1 MRMYAHVN
9 VWTLAD
15 RGTAW
20 KDEAARTIAARLRD
34 QPGFHSYTVIRT
46 GESELVVVTVF
57 DSSGELD
64 HAIEAVGPAVREHI
78 VPLVEPE
85 PEKRTG
91 AVLLHV
97 PAPRRAE
104 AA

>member
-1 MRMYAHVN
+1 MYAHVN
-9 VWTLAD
+9 VWTLTD
-15 RGTAW
+15 RGAAW
-20 KDEAARTIAARLRD
+20 KDDAAKAIAARLRD

-46 GESELVVVTVF
+46 GEWELVVVTVF
-57 DSSGELD
+57 DTAEELER
-64 HAIEAVGPAVREHI
+64 AIEAVGPTVREHI
-78 VPLVEPE
+78 VPLVEPR
-85 PEKRTG
+85 PEKRQG